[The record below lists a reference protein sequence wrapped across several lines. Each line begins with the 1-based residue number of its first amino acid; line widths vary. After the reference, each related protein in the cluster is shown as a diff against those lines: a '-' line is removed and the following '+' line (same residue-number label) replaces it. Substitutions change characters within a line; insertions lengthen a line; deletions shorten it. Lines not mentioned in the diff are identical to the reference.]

1 MSARNYSH
9 KSRSRLTFFSF
20 PIAALLAHCR
30 GKSALPRSAR
40 VGELASVT
48 GGRPITLAVTE
59 QHDTTSPNT
68 LVDVEV
74 FDREFLSKRPSR
86 AARLFTSLR
95 DSFGEGMVGD
105 DVCVAEAGS
114 LKTKNTETDSSF
126 VSVTTGTG
134 RLLKGTAVRLLPK
147 PQPLRF
153 MSQQL
158 T

>member
-1 MSARNYSH
+1 
-9 KSRSRLTFFSF
+9 
-20 PIAALLAHCR
+20 
-30 GKSALPRSAR
+30 
-40 VGELASVT
+40 
-48 GGRPITLAVTE
+48 
-59 QHDTTSPNT
+59 
-68 LVDVEV
+68 
-74 FDREFLSKRPSR
+74 
-86 AARLFTSLR
+86 
-95 DSFGEGMVGD
+95 MVGD

-134 RLLKGTAVRLLPK
+134 RLLKGTAVSLLPK

>member
-1 MSARNYSH
+1 
-9 KSRSRLTFFSF
+9 
-20 PIAALLAHCR
+20 
-30 GKSALPRSAR
+30 
-40 VGELASVT
+40 
-48 GGRPITLAVTE
+48 LAVTE

-74 FDREFLSKRPSR
+74 FDREFLSKRPPR

-95 DSFGEGMVGD
+95 DAFGEGMVGD

-134 RLLKGTAVRLLPK
+134 RLLKGTAVSLLPK